1 LYELYFTEDG
11 MADVR
16 ALPRNTRNSLKK
28 LLIQRLASD
37 PQGHSTELKS
47 PLEAFR
53 SLHWKKYRIVFKVY
67 EELRAI
73 AIVGVGE
80 RQPQTTSDL
89 YRRLEKLAA
98 QGRLAERVMATLRGF
113 STR

>member
-1 LYELYFTEDG
+1 
-11 MADVR
+11 
-16 ALPRNTRNSLKK
+16 
-28 LLIQRLASD
+28 
-37 PQGHSTELKS
+37 
-47 PLEAFR
+47 
-53 SLHWKKYRIVFKVY
+53 VFKVY

-73 AIVGVGE
+73 AIVGVSE
-80 RQPQTTSDL
+80 RQPQTTSNI